1 MKVLIGL
8 ATALLVFLA
17 GLVDTP
23 AAHAAPY
30 PHTIT
35 TYCHSKAVKNPI
47 SRDTRPRF
55 RFWITTN
62 GNGRPTTIV
71 HIRIVNRKTH
81 QLVRKA
87 NRWYNEPVETWR
99 FKKLKPG
106 RYKFKFHTATG
117 PVSVYKNCSTASRLR
132 VTR

>member
-8 ATALLVFLA
+8 VTALLVFLA
-17 GLVDTP
+17 GLVDAP
-23 AAHAAPY
+23 AAHASPY

-62 GNGRPTTIV
+62 G
-71 HIRIVNRKTH
+71 
-81 QLVRKA
+81 
-87 NRWYNEPVETWR
+87 
-99 FKKLKPG
+99 KKLKPG

-117 PVSVYKNCSTASRLR
+117 PISVYKNCSTASRLR
-132 VTR
+132 VTP